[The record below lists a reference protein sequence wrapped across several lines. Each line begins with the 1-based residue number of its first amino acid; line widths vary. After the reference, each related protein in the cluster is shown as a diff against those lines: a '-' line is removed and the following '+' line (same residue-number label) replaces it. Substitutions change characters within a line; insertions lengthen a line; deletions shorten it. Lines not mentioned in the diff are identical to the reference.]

1 MLVAPFV
8 DTSGTTAL
16 LPRVRETL
24 DAIIE
29 MVVSDQYSGMRTHW
43 LRQGKG
49 GEGLFTCFPTWL
61 MMTIDRRVCL
71 SPRA

>member
-43 LRQGKG
+43 LGQGKG
-49 GEGLFTCFPTWL
+49 VVHL
-61 MMTIDRRVCL
+61 L
-71 SPRA
+71 SDMVDDDD